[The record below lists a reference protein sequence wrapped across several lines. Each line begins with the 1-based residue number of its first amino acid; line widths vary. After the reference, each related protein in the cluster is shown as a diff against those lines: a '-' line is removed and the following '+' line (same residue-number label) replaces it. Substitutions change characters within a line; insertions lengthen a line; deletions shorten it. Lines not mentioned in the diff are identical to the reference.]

1 MCRWPGPHFETRCT
15 RQSPPRAR
23 WGAVGSRR
31 GGQAGGGQ
39 HAWAQGSGRSRHA
52 WSCPD
57 PGDRSQPRPHGS
69 HSVLRPVPTAP
80 GRRHVHEAWPWARC
94 LCSSTRP
101 TFVYAGSLPPHSS
114 GLAPQLPLQADRPK
128 LRKVGTRNVL
138 LAREWQRLAERQSRA
153 SFPNLSC
160 LTLLAAN
167 SETQPGPK
175 SLGVCAKPT
184 VPLGPAQTSPSLRPS
199 APLPA
204 PTAPGQPG
212 LPAPSPW
219 RGPMGGGWPGCC
231 QEPRPLLRAAAFAK
245 ICSLALKSSCDST
258 AERLVTVSSS
268 WGPVCPRPAYGAG
281 FGGERGSCDIGGR

>member
-1 MCRWPGPHFETRCT
+1 MSVTQSPQGAGPAPPGPN
-15 RQSPPRAR
+15 RQVWGGSRDVPLAGTTLRDPLYQTKPAQGRVGGCGEQEGRTSRGRSARMGAGEREEPPRLVLPGP
-23 WGAVGSRR
+23 WGPVPASSTRKPLSPASCAHSP
-31 GGQAGGGQ
+31 GQA
-39 HAWAQGSGRSRHA
+39 
-52 WSCPD
+52 
-57 PGDRSQPRPHGS
+57 PRPRG
-69 HSVLRPVPTAP
+69 LAL
-80 GRRHVHEAWPWARC
+80 GGC

-101 TFVYAGSLPPHSS
+101 AFVYAGSLPPHSS
-114 GLAPQLPLQADRPK
+114 GLAPQLPLQADSPK

-212 LPAPSPW
+212 LPAPSP
-219 RGPMGGGWPGCC
+219 
-231 QEPRPLLRAAAFAK
+231 
-245 ICSLALKSSCDST
+245 
-258 AERLVTVSSS
+258 
-268 WGPVCPRPAYGAG
+268 
-281 FGGERGSCDIGGR
+281 

>member
-15 RQSPPRAR
+15 RQSPPRAG

-101 TFVYAGSLPPHSS
+101 AFVYAGSLPPHSS

-167 SETQPGPK
+167 SETQFPARSQVPGSMRQTHSAPW
-175 SLGVCAKPT
+175 SGPDQP
-184 VPLGPAQTSPSLRPS
+184 VPAPLRP
-199 APLPA
+199 P
-204 PTAPGQPG
+204 
-212 LPAPSPW
+212 
-219 RGPMGGGWPGCC
+219 
-231 QEPRPLLRAAAFAK
+231 PRPHSPRAARPPRSVSTARPHGRGAARLL
-245 ICSLALKSSCDST
+245 SGASAALKSSSLCQDLQPGT
-258 AERLVTVSSS
+258 
-268 WGPVCPRPAYGAG
+268 
-281 FGGERGSCDIGGR
+281 

>member
-1 MCRWPGPHFETRCT
+1 MGAGEREEPPRLVLPGPWGPVPASSTRKPL
-15 RQSPPRAR
+15 SPASCAHSP
-23 WGAVGSRR
+23 
-31 GGQAGGGQ
+31 GQA
-39 HAWAQGSGRSRHA
+39 
-52 WSCPD
+52 
-57 PGDRSQPRPHGS
+57 PRPRG
-69 HSVLRPVPTAP
+69 LAL
-80 GRRHVHEAWPWARC
+80 GGC

-101 TFVYAGSLPPHSS
+101 AFVYAGSLPPHSS
-114 GLAPQLPLQADRPK
+114 GLAPQLPLQADSPK

-160 LTLLAAN
+160 LTLLPAN

-219 RGPMGGGWPGCC
+219 RGPMGGGRPGCC

-268 WGPVCPRPAYGAG
+268 WGPVCPQPAYGAG
-281 FGGERGSCDIGGR
+281 FGGERGSCDIGGRRGQEPSVRGTIRLGSKWLRAPQGAVGRRVLTGVH